1 MSKVISPGRLAALGL
16 AFSALLF
23 GPSLFD
29 VSGANPYQSRN
40 THFGVSGGNVN
51 DVSRAFCCSGTLGS
65 LVQDSNLVQYALSN
79 NHVLAR
85 ADQASPGENI
95 SQPGL
100 VDSSCQPATTVANF
114 TSAVP
119 LGNNVDAAIAHVI
132 TGQMDPTGFIEGIG
146 LISGV
151 VKAPSVGLAVEKS
164 GRTTGTT
171 TGTVGSI
178 NTSVS
183 VQYQKGCNQGK
194 KFVVSY
200 TNQVVINSTTFSA
213 GGDSGSLIVSNN
225 ATCPQP
231 VALLFAGSS
240 STTIANPIGEVLSK
254 LTPAVSFVGSVCSA
268 STSEQPISDGQTA
281 PSIESVA
288 RATKAMRT
296 QEADL
301 MSRPGIIGVG
311 VGESDTGSTDAAIV
325 VYVDVNSPV
334 SAKVPKKI
342 NGVRVRKVFT
352 EPFVA
357 Y

>member
-1 MSKVISPGRLAALGL
+1 MRKVISPGRFVVLASV
-16 AFSALLF
+16 FSALLL

-40 THFGVSGGNVN
+40 THYGVSGGNVN
-51 DVSRAFCCSGTLGS
+51 DISRAFCCSGTLGS
-65 LVQDSNLVQYALSN
+65 LVQDSNLVQYVLSN

-85 ADQASPGENI
+85 TDQASPGEDI

-100 VDSSCQPATTVANF
+100 VDTSCRPATTVADF

-119 LGNNVDAAIAHVI
+119 LGNNVDAALAQVV
-132 TGQMDPTGFIEGIG
+132 TGQMDPSGFIEGIG
-146 LISGV
+146 LISSV

-171 TGTVGSI
+171 TDTISSV

-183 VQYQKGCNQGK
+183 VQYQRGCNQGK

-213 GGDSGSLIVSNN
+213 GGDSGSLIVTNN
-225 ATCPQP
+225 ACAQP

-240 STTIANPIGEVLSK
+240 STTIGNPIGEVLSK
-254 LTPAVSFVGSVCSA
+254 LSPAVSFVGSVCSA
-268 STSEQPISDGQTA
+268 STSEQPVSDGQTA

-311 VGESDTGSTDAAIV
+311 VGASDTGSTDAAIV
-325 VYVDVNSPV
+325 VYIDVNSPV
-334 SAKVPKKI
+334 SAKVAKKI